1 MTKEYK
7 DFQEWFADIVENG
20 LICEEYKNKIFKRR
34 SKLNIIQTVLDAN
47 GVSFLQEMNE
57 KGFGLP
63 YEVIMKQFKSY
74 INGRYKA
81 EFSKGDRI
89 FYTSC
94 LYCCYNES
102 VQVDTTATVLLGCKC
117 DVNIKDWDFVKLYV
131 DTNCD
136 ITINCP
142 ENARCLVESW
152 GNAKISVN
160 SRKSDNVTINKNDE

>member
-1 MTKEYK
+1 MKFSEWITKVIESGLLCEAYTDK
-7 DFQEWFADIVENG
+7 VEEAKTKKRLMDIVLDSNG
-20 LICEEYKNKIFKRR
+20 QSYLCEMQAKRM
-34 SKLNIIQTVLDAN
+34 A
-47 GVSFLQEMNE
+47 
-57 KGFGLP
+57 LP
-63 YEVIMKQFKSY
+63 YETITTEFKSY

-81 EFSKGDRI
+81 EFSKGDKV

-94 LYCCYNES
+94 LYCCYDDS
-102 VQVDTTATVLLGCKC
+102 VDVDTTATVLLGCKC

-160 SRKSDNVTINKNDE
+160 SRKSENVTINKNYE

>member
-89 FYTSC
+89 FYTSR
-94 LYCCYNES
+94 LYCCYQEEVLIDS
-102 VQVDTTATVLLGCKC
+102 TVTTLLGCKC
-117 DVNIKDWDFVKLYV
+117 DITIEDYDFVKIYL
-131 DTNCD
+131 DSNCD
-136 ITINCP
+136 VRINCP
-142 ENARCLVESW
+142 KNARCLVEYW
-152 GNAKISVN
+152 GKAKIEIVN
-160 SRKSDNVTINKNDE
+160 SEYSNVAITQN

>member
-89 FYTSC
+89 FYTSR
-94 LYCCYNES
+94 LYCCYQEGVLIDS
-102 VQVDTTATVLLGCKC
+102 TVTTLLGCKC
-117 DVNIKDWDFVKLYV
+117 DITIEDYDFVKIYL
-131 DTNCD
+131 DSNCD
-136 ITINCP
+136 VRINCP
-142 ENARCLVESW
+142 KNARCLVEYW
-152 GNAKISVN
+152 GKAKIEIVN
-160 SRKSDNVTINKNDE
+160 SEYSNVAITQN

>member
-1 MTKEYK
+1 MKFSEWITKVIESGLLCEAYTDK
-7 DFQEWFADIVENG
+7 VEEAKTKKRLMDIVLDSNG
-20 LICEEYKNKIFKRR
+20 QSYLCEM
-34 SKLNIIQTVLDAN
+34 QA
-47 GVSFLQEMNE
+47 
-57 KGFGLP
+57 KGMALP
-63 YEVIMKQFKSY
+63 YETITTEFKSY
-74 INGRYKA
+74 INGKYKA
-81 EFSKGDRI
+81 EFSKGDRV

-94 LYCCYNES
+94 LYCCYDDS
-102 VQVDTTATVLLGCKC
+102 VDVDTTATVLLGCKC

-160 SRKSDNVTINKNDE
+160 SRKSENVTINKNYE

>member
-1 MTKEYK
+1 MKFSEWITKVIESGLLCEAYTDK
-7 DFQEWFADIVENG
+7 VE
-20 LICEEYKNKIFKRR
+20 EAKSKKR
-34 SKLNIIQTVLDAN
+34 LMNIVLDSN
-47 GVSFLQEMNE
+47 GQSYLCEMQA
-57 KGFGLP
+57 KGMALP
-63 YEVIMKQFKSY
+63 YETIVTEFKSY

-81 EFSKGDRI
+81 EFSKGYKV

-94 LYCCYNES
+94 LYCCYDDS
-102 VQVDTTATVLLGCKC
+102 VDVDTTATVLLGCKC

-160 SRKSDNVTINKNDE
+160 SRKSENVTINKNYE

>member
-1 MTKEYK
+1 MKFSEWITKVIESGLLCETYTDK
-7 DFQEWFADIVENG
+7 VEEAKTKKRLMDIVLDSNG
-20 LICEEYKNKIFKRR
+20 QSWLP
-34 SKLNIIQTVLDAN
+34 
-47 GVSFLQEMNE
+47 EMQA
-57 KGFGLP
+57 KGMALP
-63 YEVIMKQFKSY
+63 YETIVTEFKSY

-81 EFSKGDRI
+81 EFSKGDKV

-94 LYCCYNES
+94 LYCCYDDS
-102 VQVDTTATVLLGCKC
+102 VEVDTTATVLLGCKC

-160 SRKSDNVTINKNDE
+160 SRKSDNVTINKNYE

>member
-1 MTKEYK
+1 MKFSEWITKVIESGLLCEAYTDK
-7 DFQEWFADIVENG
+7 VEEAKTKKRLMDIVLDSNG
-20 LICEEYKNKIFKRR
+20 QSYLCEM
-34 SKLNIIQTVLDAN
+34 QA
-47 GVSFLQEMNE
+47 
-57 KGFGLP
+57 KGMALP
-63 YEVIMKQFKSY
+63 YETIVAEFKSY

-81 EFSKGDRI
+81 EFSKGDKV

-94 LYCCYNES
+94 LYCCYDDS
-102 VQVDTTATVLLGCKC
+102 VDVDTTATVLLGCKC

-160 SRKSDNVTINKNDE
+160 SRKSENVTINKNYE

>member
-1 MTKEYK
+1 MR
-7 DFQEWFADIVENG
+7 FSEWI
-20 LICEEYKNKIFKRR
+20 NKIIESGLLCEAYTDKVEEAKSKKR
-34 SKLNIIQTVLDAN
+34 LMNIVLDSN
-47 GVSFLQEMNE
+47 GQGWLPEMQA
-57 KGFGLP
+57 KGMALP
-63 YEVIMKQFKSY
+63 YETIVTEFKSY

-81 EFSKGDRI
+81 EFSKGDRV

-94 LYCCYNES
+94 LYCCYDDS
-102 VQVDTTATVLLGCKC
+102 VDVDTTATVLLGCKC

-142 ENARCLVESW
+142 ENARCLIESW

-160 SRKSDNVTINKNDE
+160 SRKSDNVTINKNYE

>member
-89 FYTSC
+89 FYTSR
-94 LYCCYNES
+94 LYCCYQEEVLIDS
-102 VQVDTTATVLLGCKC
+102 TVTTLLGCKC
-117 DVNIKDWDFVKLYV
+117 DITIEDYDFVKIYL
-131 DTNCD
+131 DSNCD
-136 ITINCP
+136 VRINCP
-142 ENARCLVESW
+142 KNARCLVECW
-152 GNAKISVN
+152 GKSKIEIVN
-160 SRKSDNVTINKNDE
+160 SEYSNVAITQN

>member
-74 INGRYKA
+74 INGNYKA

-89 FYTSC
+89 FYTSR
-94 LYCCYNES
+94 LYCCYQDEVLIDS
-102 VQVDTTATVLLGCKC
+102 TVTTLLGCKC
-117 DVNIKDWDFVKLYV
+117 DITIEDYDFVKIYL
-131 DTNCD
+131 DSNCD
-136 ITINCP
+136 VRINCP
-142 ENARCLVESW
+142 KNARCLVEYW
-152 GNAKISVN
+152 GKAKIEIVN
-160 SRKSDNVTINKNDE
+160 SEYSNVAITQN

>member
-1 MTKEYK
+1 MR
-7 DFQEWFADIVENG
+7 FSEWI
-20 LICEEYKNKIFKRR
+20 NKIIESGLLCEAYTDKVEEAKSKKR
-34 SKLNIIQTVLDAN
+34 LMNIVLDSN
-47 GVSFLQEMNE
+47 GQGWLPEMQA
-57 KGFGLP
+57 KGMALP
-63 YEVIMKQFKSY
+63 YETIVTEFKSY

-94 LYCCYNES
+94 LYCCYDES
-102 VQVDTTATVLLGCKC
+102 VDVDTTATVLLGCKC
-117 DVNIKDWDFVKLYV
+117 VVNIKDWDFVKLYV

-142 ENARCLVESW
+142 KNARCLVESW

-160 SRKSDNVTINKNDE
+160 SPKSDNITINRNNE